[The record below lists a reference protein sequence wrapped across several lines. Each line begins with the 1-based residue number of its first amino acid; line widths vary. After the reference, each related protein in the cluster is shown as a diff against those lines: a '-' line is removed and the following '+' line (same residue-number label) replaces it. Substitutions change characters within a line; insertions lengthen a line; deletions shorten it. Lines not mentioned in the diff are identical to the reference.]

1 MANVR
6 QDGTTRACKCLNI
19 RIESRQPPPQSPPP
33 DFLKD
38 SVTDSDYTLTYV
50 GQDGL
55 SVAHPQVTM
64 RTRKMGLS
72 LGDTNRCIRYT
83 TLTCLLCQTLA
94 YRVQQLVPL
103 DVEGQEGPL
112 LPTYDWVEQDI
123 LMSSCGWIE
132 IHAECLDPDAVFRL
146 LSSTTYSPIFS
157 VAVPPGASK
166 PSAQPSYIASIDVS
180 RSRVLSEP
188 ILSNLRPLFPP
199 APFIPSHPVFAHL
212 SSIATSKSQALRSSA
227 EEQFTALIRH
237 KVAEIEKDEEDL
249 KRAVE
254 SLWKRFL
261 ETLGQTEKE
270 WGVSDVAKRR
280 DPTRN
285 PNINNAGGLVVGSP
299 VVSVRDFVPVV
310 SPGRIVSPAP
320 SVPRVSSLSASLATS
335 SFHHPR
341 ALQERNYHSGE
352 ASDILRS
359 PPPYSSHPSSVGS
372 VDSRSLSSSTSSR
385 ELLPLTTGE
394 NLIQPFKR
402 SMDEA
407 RDTAAS
413 FRYFIDME
421 AEMEIMRGR
430 QRLPATGTTTAV
442 QEETWKATEGVQ
454 PSNASTSARTPGDEE
469 NKLKGAKEG
478 RLQKSDHG
486 RNGNESRGKRKVTFD
501 IKPDAL
507 IADGPNLEKNGSSQ
521 GQDVQDMIFDL
532 DGESSERDSSDAAP
546 VLPFKEI
553 PHIPRRRARTRN
565 STGHV
570 GLPTSLLSLR
580 PNSLPAYASLQAQI
594 TKEDSA
600 FRKQAPTS
608 EQLHTECIRHTV
620 EAEVPG
626 PQEQEILKLVAAD
639 TPSHR
644 GAWKPN
650 SRAWQLFVSRQGGK
664 NGSAG
669 PFIPEEVEVGVT
681 VNDTDES
688 DNITSDTRYHPPGI
702 PGSLP
707 ISIGPLSRKREP
719 LSLASYQPKTSLS
732 DRAGAMVPP
741 LPNIV
746 GRYSTSALRKA
757 SYAARDRDRSMD
769 PGTLDFVSQDDDGDE
784 DDESDDEP
792 SQTDPPNEAR
802 GRQRAFKILEA
813 RSKLPAAGMWRS
825 LA

>member
-1 MANVR
+1 MANAR
-6 QDGTTRACKCLNI
+6 QDCITRACKCLNI
-19 RIESRQPPPQSPPP
+19 RIESRQPPPQSTPP

-38 SVTDSDYTLTYV
+38 SVTDSDYTLMYV

-55 SVAHPQVTM
+55 SVAHPQLTM
-64 RTRKMGLS
+64 RTRKMGPS
-72 LGDTNRCIRYT
+72 LGDTNRCIRHT
-83 TLTCLLCQTLA
+83 TLTCLLCQTLS

-132 IHAECLDPDAVFRL
+132 VHAECLDPDAVFRL
-146 LSSTTYSPIFS
+146 LSSTTYSPIFN

-166 PSAQPSYIASIDVS
+166 PCAQPSYIASTDVS
-180 RSRVLSEP
+180 RPRVLSEP

-212 SSIATSKSQALRSSA
+212 SSIATSKSQGLRSSA
-227 EEQFTALIRH
+227 EEQFTALIRD
-237 KVAEIEKDEEDL
+237 KVAEIEKAEEDL

-261 ETLGQTEKE
+261 ESLGQTEKD
-270 WGVSDVAKRR
+270 WGASDVAKRR
-280 DPTRN
+280 DPSRK
-285 PNINNAGGLVVGSP
+285 PNINIAGGLAVGSP

-310 SPGRIVSPAP
+310 STGRMVSPA
-320 SVPRVSSLSASLATS
+320 SSIPRVSSLSASLATS
-335 SFHHPR
+335 AFHHPR
-341 ALQERNYHSGE
+341 ALQERNTHSGQ
-352 ASDILRS
+352 ASDIPRS

-372 VDSRSLSSSTSSR
+372 ADSRSLSSSTSSR

-394 NLIQPFKR
+394 SLIQPFKR

-430 QRLPATGTTTAV
+430 QRLPATGTTAT
-442 QEETWKATEGVQ
+442 ETRKATTQ
-454 PSNASTSARTPGDEE
+454 PSNASTSARAPGDEE
-469 NKLKGAKEG
+469 NNLKGVKEG
-478 RLQKSDHG
+478 RLQKPDHG

-501 IKPDAL
+501 IKPDTL
-507 IADGPNLEKNGSSQ
+507 IADGPNPEKNGSSQ
-521 GQDVQDMIFDL
+521 GRDVQDMIFDL
-532 DGESSERDSSDAAP
+532 DGESSDRDSSDAAP
-546 VLPFKEI
+546 VLPFKESL
-553 PHIPRRRARTRN
+553 HIPRRRARLRN
-565 STGHV
+565 NTSHV
-570 GLPTSLLSLR
+570 GLPTSLSSLR
-580 PNSLPAYASLQAQI
+580 PTSLPAYASLQAQI
-594 TKEDSA
+594 TKQDSTFIA
-600 FRKQAPTS
+600 PAPTS
-608 EQLHTECIRHTV
+608 EQLHTECVRPTI
-620 EAEVPG
+620 EAKAPD

-669 PFIPEEVEVGVT
+669 ALIPEEVEVGVT
-681 VNDTDES
+681 VSDTDDS
-688 DNITSDTRYHPPGI
+688 DDITSGTRYHPPGI

-719 LSLASYQPKTSLS
+719 LSLASYQPKTSLP
-732 DRAGAMVPP
+732 DRASAMVPP
-741 LPNIV
+741 LPNMV
-746 GRYSTSALRKA
+746 GRHSTSALRKA
-757 SYAARDRDRSMD
+757 SYAARDRNRSMD
-769 PGTLDFVSQDDDGDE
+769 PGTLDFVSQDDEGDE

-792 SQTDPPNEAR
+792 SQMDPLDEAR

>member
-38 SVTDSDYTLTYV
+38 SVTDSDYTLMYV

-132 IHAECLDPDAVFRL
+132 IHTECLDSDAVFRL
-146 LSSTTYSPIFS
+146 LSSPPYSPIFN

-237 KVAEIEKDEEDL
+237 KVAEIEKAEEDL

-261 ETLGQTEKE
+261 ESLGQTEKE
-270 WGVSDVAKRR
+270 WGASDGAKRR
-280 DPTRN
+280 DPTRK
-285 PNINNAGGLVVGSP
+285 PNINNAGGPTVGSP

-320 SVPRVSSLSASLATS
+320 SVPKVSSLSASLATS

-372 VDSRSLSSSTSSR
+372 ADSRSLSSSTSSR

-430 QRLPATGTTTAV
+430 QRLPATGTTTAI

-521 GQDVQDMIFDL
+521 GHDVQDMIFDL

-553 PHIPRRRARTRN
+553 PHVPRRRARTRN

-594 TKEDSA
+594 TKEDST
-600 FRKQAPTS
+600 FITQAPTS
-608 EQLHTECIRHTV
+608 EQLHTECVRHTV
-620 EAEVPG
+620 EAEVPE

-681 VNDTDES
+681 VSDTDES
-688 DNITSDTRYHPPGI
+688 DNITSDTPYHPPGI

-769 PGTLDFVSQDDDGDE
+769 PGTLDFVSQDDEGDE

>member
-1 MANVR
+1 MTNVS
-6 QDGTTRACKCLNI
+6 QDGTSRACKCLNI
-19 RIESRQPPPQSPPP
+19 RIASRQPLPQSTPPG
-33 DFLKD
+33 FLKD
-38 SVTDSDYTLTYV
+38 SVTDPDYTLMYV
-50 GQDGL
+50 GQDGV
-55 SVAHPQVTM
+55 SIAHPQVTM
-64 RTRKMGLS
+64 RTRKLGPT

-132 IHAECLDPDAVFRL
+132 VHAECLDPDAVFRL
-146 LSSTTYSPIFS
+146 LSSSTYSPIFN
-157 VAVPPGASK
+157 VAVPPVASK
-166 PSAQPSYIASIDVS
+166 PSAQPSYIATSDVS
-180 RSRVLSEP
+180 RPRVLSEP

-212 SSIATSKSQALRSSA
+212 SSIATSKSQGLRSSA
-227 EEQFTALIRH
+227 EEQFSALIRD
-237 KVAEIEKDEEDL
+237 KVAEIEKAEEDL

-254 SLWKRFL
+254 SLWKKFL
-261 ETLGQTEKE
+261 ESLGQTEKD
-270 WGVSDVAKRR
+270 WGASDVAKRR
-280 DPTRN
+280 DPARK
-285 PNINNAGGLVVGSP
+285 PNVNNAGGPTVGSP

-310 SPGRIVSPAP
+310 SPGRMVSPTS

-335 SFHHPR
+335 AFHHPR
-341 ALQERNYHSGE
+341 AIQERNAHSGQ
-352 ASDILRS
+352 ASDISRS

-372 VDSRSLSSSTSSR
+372 ADSRSLSSSISSR

-394 NLIQPFKR
+394 SLIQPFKR

-430 QRLPATGTTTAV
+430 QRLPATGTTAT
-442 QEETWKATEGVQ
+442 ETWKATTQ
-454 PSNASTSARTPGDEE
+454 PSNASTSDRVLGDEE
-469 NKLKGAKEG
+469 NKLKGAKED

-486 RNGNESRGKRKVTFD
+486 MNGNESRGKRKVTFD

-507 IADGPNLEKNGSSQ
+507 IADGPDPERNGSSQ
-521 GQDVQDMIFDL
+521 GRDVQEMIFDL
-532 DGESSERDSSDAAP
+532 DGESSDRDSSDAAP
-546 VLPFKEI
+546 VLPFKETL
-553 PHIPRRRARTRN
+553 HIPRRRARPRN
-565 STGHV
+565 GMSHI
-570 GLPTSLLSLR
+570 GLPTSLSLLR
-580 PNSLPAYASLQAQI
+580 PTSLPAYASLQTQI
-594 TKEDSA
+594 TKQDST
-600 FRKQAPTS
+600 FRTQAPTS
-608 EQLHTECIRHTV
+608 EQLHTERIRHSTEV
-620 EAEVPG
+620 EVPD
-626 PQEQEILKLVAAD
+626 PQEQEILKLVAAN

-650 SRAWQLFVSRQGGK
+650 SRAWQLFVSRQDGK
-664 NGSAG
+664 VSSAG
-669 PFIPEEVEVGVT
+669 AFIPEEVEVGTT
-681 VNDTDES
+681 VSDTDDS
-688 DNITSDTRYHPPGI
+688 DDITSGI

-707 ISIGPLSRKREP
+707 INIGPLSRKREP

-732 DRAGAMVPP
+732 DRASAIVPP
-741 LPNIV
+741 LPDMV
-746 GRYSTSALRKA
+746 GRHSTSALRKA

-769 PGTLDFVSQDDDGDE
+769 PGTLDFVSQDDGGDE

-792 SQTDPPNEAR
+792 SQMDLPDEAR

>member
-1 MANVR
+1 MANAR
-6 QDGTTRACKCLNI
+6 QDCITRACKCLNI
-19 RIESRQPPPQSPPP
+19 RIESRQPPPQSTPP

-38 SVTDSDYTLTYV
+38 SVTDSDYTLMYV

-55 SVAHPQVTM
+55 NVAHPQLTM
-64 RTRKMGLS
+64 RTRKMGPS
-72 LGDTNRCIRYT
+72 LGDTNRCIRHT
-83 TLTCLLCQTLA
+83 TLTCLLCQTLS

-132 IHAECLDPDAVFRL
+132 VHAECLDPDAVFRL
-146 LSSTTYSPIFS
+146 LSSTTYSPIFN

-166 PSAQPSYIASIDVS
+166 PCAQPSYIASTDVS
-180 RSRVLSEP
+180 RPRVLSEP

-212 SSIATSKSQALRSSA
+212 SSIATVKSQGLRSSA
-227 EEQFTALIRH
+227 EEQFTALIRD
-237 KVAEIEKDEEDL
+237 KVAEIEKAEEDL

-261 ETLGQTEKE
+261 ESLGQTEKD
-270 WGVSDVAKRR
+270 WGASDVAKRR
-280 DPTRN
+280 DPSRK
-285 PNINNAGGLVVGSP
+285 PNINIAGGLAVGSP

-310 SPGRIVSPAP
+310 STGRMVSPA
-320 SVPRVSSLSASLATS
+320 SSIPRVSSLSASLATS
-335 SFHHPR
+335 AFHHPR
-341 ALQERNYHSGE
+341 ALQERNTHSGQ
-352 ASDILRS
+352 ASDIPRS

-372 VDSRSLSSSTSSR
+372 ADSRSLSSSTSSR

-394 NLIQPFKR
+394 SLIQPFKR

-430 QRLPATGTTTAV
+430 QRLPATGTTAT
-442 QEETWKATEGVQ
+442 ETRKATTQ
-454 PSNASTSARTPGDEE
+454 PSNASTSARAPGDEE
-469 NKLKGAKEG
+469 NNLKGVKEG
-478 RLQKSDHG
+478 RLQKPDHG

-501 IKPDAL
+501 IKPDTL
-507 IADGPNLEKNGSSQ
+507 IADGPNPEKNGSSQ
-521 GQDVQDMIFDL
+521 GRDVQDMIFDL
-532 DGESSERDSSDAAP
+532 DGESSDRDSSDAAP
-546 VLPFKEI
+546 VLPFKESL
-553 PHIPRRRARTRN
+553 HIPRRRARLRN
-565 STGHV
+565 NTSHV
-570 GLPTSLLSLR
+570 GLPTSLSSLR
-580 PNSLPAYASLQAQI
+580 PTSLPAYASLQAQI
-594 TKEDSA
+594 TKQDSTFIA
-600 FRKQAPTS
+600 PAPTS
-608 EQLHTECIRHTV
+608 EQLHTECVRPTI
-620 EAEVPG
+620 EAKAPD

-669 PFIPEEVEVGVT
+669 ALIPEEVEVGVT
-681 VNDTDES
+681 VSDTDDS
-688 DNITSDTRYHPPGI
+688 DDITSGTRYHPPGI

-719 LSLASYQPKTSLS
+719 LSLASYQPKTSLP
-732 DRAGAMVPP
+732 DRASAMVPP
-741 LPNIV
+741 LPNMV
-746 GRYSTSALRKA
+746 GRHSTSALRKA
-757 SYAARDRDRSMD
+757 SYAARDRNRSMD
-769 PGTLDFVSQDDDGDE
+769 PGTLDFVSQDDEGDE

-792 SQTDPPNEAR
+792 SQMDPLDEAR

>member
-6 QDGTTRACKCLNI
+6 QDGITRACKCLNI
-19 RIESRQPPPQSPPP
+19 RIQSSHSPPQSTPP

-38 SVTDSDYTLTYV
+38 SATDSDYTLIYA

-64 RTRKMGLS
+64 RTRKMGLP

-112 LPTYDWVEQDI
+112 LPTFDWVEQDI

-132 IHAECLDPDAVFRL
+132 VHTECLDPDAVLRL
-146 LSSTTYSPIFS
+146 LSSTTYSPIFN
-157 VAVPPGASK
+157 VAVPPDASK
-166 PSAQPSYIASIDVS
+166 PPAQPSYIASTDVS
-180 RSRVLSEP
+180 RSRVPSDP

-227 EEQFTALIRH
+227 EEQFTALIRD
-237 KVAEIEKDEEDL
+237 KVAEIEKAEEDL
-249 KRAVE
+249 KKVVE

-261 ETLGQTEKE
+261 ESLGQTEKD
-270 WGVSDVAKRR
+270 WGASDGAKRR
-280 DPTRN
+280 DPARKS
-285 PNINNAGGLVVGSP
+285 NINNAGGSAVGS
-299 VVSVRDFVPVV
+299 VSVRDFVPVV
-310 SPGRIVSPAP
+310 SPGRMVSPSS

-335 SFHHPR
+335 AFHHPR
-341 ALQERNYHSGE
+341 ALRERNTHSGE
-352 ASDILRS
+352 TRDIPRS

-372 VDSRSLSSSTSSR
+372 TDSRSPLSSTSSG
-385 ELLPLTTGE
+385 ELLPLATGE
-394 NLIQPFKR
+394 SLIQPFKR

-421 AEMEIMRGR
+421 AEMEMMRGR
-430 QRLPATGTTTAV
+430 QRLSATGTI
-442 QEETWKATEGVQ
+442 QEETLKATEGPQ
-454 PSNASTSARTPGDEE
+454 PSNASTSAKSPGDEE

-478 RLQKSDHG
+478 RLQKPDHG
-486 RNGNESRGKRKVTFD
+486 RNGDESRGKRKVTFD

-507 IADGPNLEKNGSSQ
+507 IADGPNSEKNGSSQ
-521 GQDVQDMIFDL
+521 GRDMQDMIFDL
-532 DGESSERDSSDAAP
+532 DGESSDRDSSDAAP

-553 PHIPRRRARTRN
+553 PHIPRRRVRPRN
-565 STGHV
+565 GTSHV
-570 GLPTSLLSLR
+570 GLPTSLSTLR
-580 PNSLPAYASLQAQI
+580 PTSLPAYASLQVQLS
-594 TKEDSA
+594 KEESTG
-600 FRKQAPTS
+600 RTQAPIS
-608 EQLHTECIRHTV
+608 EQLHTQHIRRTV
-620 EAEVPG
+620 GAETSD

-644 GAWKPN
+644 GAWRPN
-650 SRAWQLFVSRQGGK
+650 SRAWQLFVSRQDGK
-664 NGSAG
+664 NGVAG
-669 PFIPEEVEVGVT
+669 AFIPEEFEVGAT
-681 VNDTDES
+681 VSDTDES
-688 DNITSDTRYHPPGI
+688 DDITPGTRHHPPGI

-732 DRAGAMVPP
+732 DRASAMVPP
-741 LPNIV
+741 LPNMV
-746 GRYSTSALRKA
+746 NRHSASALRKA

-769 PGTLDFVSQDDDGDE
+769 PGTLDFVSQDDEGDE
-784 DDESDDEP
+784 DDESDDEL
-792 SQTDPPNEAR
+792 SQMDPPDEAR
-802 GRQRAFKILEA
+802 GRQRALKILEA
-813 RSKLPAAGMWRS
+813 RSKVPAAGMWRS

>member
-1 MANVR
+1 MANFR
-6 QDGTTRACKCLNI
+6 RDGLTRACKCLNI

-38 SVTDSDYTLTYV
+38 NITDSDYTLIYV

-64 RTRKMGLS
+64 RTRKMGPS
-72 LGDTNRCIRYT
+72 LGDSNRCIRCT

-103 DVEGQEGPL
+103 DIEGQEGPL

-132 IHAECLDPDAVFRL
+132 VHAECLDPDAVCRL
-146 LSSTTYSPIFS
+146 LSSTTYSPVFN
-157 VAVPPGASK
+157 VAMPQDASK
-166 PSAQPSYIASIDVS
+166 PSAQPSYIASTDGS
-180 RSRVLSEP
+180 RPRVLSEP

-212 SSIATSKSQALRSSA
+212 SSIATSKSQGLRSSA
-227 EEQFTALIRH
+227 EEQFATLIRD
-237 KVAEIEKDEEDL
+237 KVAEIEKAEEEL
-249 KRAVE
+249 KRTVE
-254 SLWKRFL
+254 CLWKRFL
-261 ETLGQTEKE
+261 ESLGQTEKDL
-270 WGVSDVAKRR
+270 GASDAAKRR
-280 DPTRN
+280 DATRK
-285 PNINNAGGLVVGSP
+285 PNINNAGGAAISSP
-299 VVSVRDFVPVV
+299 VISVRDFVPVV
-310 SPGRIVSPAP
+310 SPGRMVSPAS
-320 SVPRVSSLSASLATS
+320 SVPRISSLSASLATS
-335 SFHHPR
+335 AFHHPR
-341 ALQERNYHSGE
+341 ALRERNTHSGQ
-352 ASDILRS
+352 ASDIPRS

-372 VDSRSLSSSTSSR
+372 ADSRSLSSSTSAR

-394 NLIQPFKR
+394 SLGQPFKR

-430 QRLPATGTTTAV
+430 QRLPATGTTVT
-442 QEETWKATEGVQ
+442 EATEGTQ
-454 PSNASTSARTPGDEE
+454 PSNTSTSAKAPDDEE

-478 RLQKSDHG
+478 RLQKPDHG
-486 RNGNESRGKRKVTFD
+486 RNGDESRGKRKVTFD

-507 IADGPNLEKNGSSQ
+507 IADGPFPEKNGSQ
-521 GQDVQDMIFDL
+521 GRDVHDMIFDL
-532 DGESSERDSSDAAP
+532 DGESSDRDSSDAAP

-553 PHIPRRRARTRN
+553 PYIPRRRARPRN
-565 STGHV
+565 STSHV
-570 GLPTSLLSLR
+570 GLPTSLSSLR
-580 PNSLPAYASLQAQI
+580 PTSLPAYASLQARI
-594 TKEDSA
+594 TKQDST
-600 FRKQAPTS
+600 FRTQVPTS
-608 EQLHTECIRHTV
+608 ERLQTERIRHTI
-620 EAEVPG
+620 EADAPD

-644 GAWKPN
+644 GAWKPS

-664 NGSAG
+664 NGVTGA
-669 PFIPEEVEVGVT
+669 FIPEEVEVDVT
-681 VNDTDES
+681 VSDTDDS
-688 DNITSDTRYHPPGI
+688 DAGTRYHPPGI

-732 DRAGAMVPP
+732 DRANAMVPP
-741 LPNIV
+741 LPNMI
-746 GRYSTSALRKA
+746 GRHSTSALRKA

-769 PGTLDFVSQDDDGDE
+769 PGTLDFVSQDDDGHE

-792 SQTDPPNEAR
+792 FPVDPPDEAR

>member
-19 RIESRQPPPQSPPP
+19 RIRSRQPPPQSTPP

-38 SVTDSDYTLTYV
+38 GVTDSDYTLMYV
-50 GQDGL
+50 GPDGL
-55 SVAHPQVTM
+55 NVAHPQVTM
-64 RTRKMGLS
+64 RTRKMGPS

-132 IHAECLDPDAVFRL
+132 LHTECLDPDAVFRL
-146 LSSTTYSPIFS
+146 LSSTTYSPIFN
-157 VAVPPGASK
+157 VTVPPGASK
-166 PSAQPSYIASIDVS
+166 PSAQPSYIASADVS
-180 RSRVLSEP
+180 RSRIPSEP
-188 ILSNLRPLFPP
+188 VLSNLRPLFPP

-212 SSIATSKSQALRSSA
+212 SSIATSKSQALRLSA
-227 EEQFTALIRH
+227 EEQFTALIRD
-237 KVAEIEKDEEDL
+237 KVAEIEKAEEDL
-249 KRAVE
+249 KRVVE
-254 SLWKRFL
+254 NLWKRFL
-261 ETLGQTEKE
+261 ESLGQTEKD
-270 WGVSDVAKRR
+270 WGTSDGAKRR
-280 DPTRN
+280 DPTRK
-285 PNINNAGGLVVGSP
+285 PNVNNAGPAVGSP

-310 SPGRIVSPAP
+310 SPGRMVSPA
-320 SVPRVSSLSASLATS
+320 SSIPRVSSLSASLATS
-335 SFHHPR
+335 AFHHPR
-341 ALQERNYHSGE
+341 ALRDRNTHSGE
-352 ASDILRS
+352 ASDIPRS
-359 PPPYSSHPSSVGS
+359 PPPYSSHPSSVS
-372 VDSRSLSSSTSSR
+372 SADSPSLSSSNSSR
-385 ELLPLTTGE
+385 ELLPLATGE
-394 NLIQPFKR
+394 SLIQPFKR

-421 AEMEIMRGR
+421 AEMEMMRGR
-430 QRLPATGTTTAV
+430 QRLPATGTTPAV
-442 QEETWKATEGVQ
+442 QEETRKATEGAQ
-454 PSNASTSARTPGDEE
+454 PSNASTSARAPSDEE

-478 RLQKSDHG
+478 RLQKLDHG
-486 RNGNESRGKRKVTFD
+486 RNGNNESRGKRKVTFD

-507 IADGPNLEKNGSSQ
+507 IADGPSPEKNGSSQ
-521 GQDVQDMIFDL
+521 GRDVQDMIFDL
-532 DGESSERDSSDAAP
+532 DGESSDRDSSDAAP

-553 PHIPRRRARTRN
+553 PHIPRRRARPRN
-565 STGHV
+565 TTSHV
-570 GLPTSLLSLR
+570 GLPTSLSSLR
-580 PNSLPAYASLQAQI
+580 PTSLPAYASLQVQI
-594 TKEDSA
+594 TKEEST
-600 FRKQAPTS
+600 FRTQSPTS
-608 EQLHTECIRHTV
+608 ERLHTERMRHTIGA
-620 EAEVPG
+620 EAPD
-626 PQEQEILKLVAAD
+626 PQEQDILKLVAAD

-664 NGSAG
+664 NGATG
-669 PFIPEEVEVGVT
+669 TFIPEEVEGGAT
-681 VNDTDES
+681 VSDTDES
-688 DNITSDTRYHPPGI
+688 DDITSGI

-741 LPNIV
+741 LPNML
-746 GRYSTSALRKA
+746 GRHSASALRKA
-757 SYAARDRDRSMD
+757 SYAARDRGRSMD
-769 PGTLDFVSQDDDGDE
+769 PGTLDFVSQDDEGDE

-792 SQTDPPNEAR
+792 SQMDTPDEAR

>member
-19 RIESRQPPPQSPPP
+19 RIDSKQPPPQSTPP

-38 SVTDSDYTLTYV
+38 SATDSDYTLMYV

-55 SVAHPQVTM
+55 DVAHPQVTM
-64 RTRKMGLS
+64 RTRTMGPS

-94 YRVQQLVPL
+94 YRVRQLVPL

-132 IHAECLDPDAVFRL
+132 VHAECLGPDAVFRL
-146 LSSTTYSPIFS
+146 LSSTTYSSIFN

-166 PSAQPSYIASIDVS
+166 PCAQPSYITSTDVS
-180 RSRVLSEP
+180 RPRVLSEP

-212 SSIATSKSQALRSSA
+212 SSIATSKSQGLRSSA
-227 EEQFTALIRH
+227 EEQFTALIRD
-237 KVAEIEKDEEDL
+237 KVAEIEKAEEDL

-261 ETLGQTEKE
+261 ESLGQTEKD
-270 WGVSDVAKRR
+270 WGASD
-280 DPTRN
+280 
-285 PNINNAGGLVVGSP
+285 PNINNVGGPAVGSP

-310 SPGRIVSPAP
+310 SPGRMVSPA
-320 SVPRVSSLSASLATS
+320 SSIPRVSSLSASLATS
-335 SFHHPR
+335 AFHHPR
-341 ALQERNYHSGE
+341 ALQERNTHSGQ
-352 ASDILRS
+352 ASDIPRS

-372 VDSRSLSSSTSSR
+372 ADSRSLSSSISSR

-394 NLIQPFKR
+394 SLIQPFKR

-430 QRLPATGTTTAV
+430 QRLPATGTTDT
-442 QEETWKATEGVQ
+442 ETWKGTTQ
-454 PSNASTSARTPGDEE
+454 PSNTSTSARAPGDEE
-469 NKLKGAKEG
+469 NKLKGVKEG
-478 RLQKSDHG
+478 RLQKPDHG
-486 RNGNESRGKRKVTFD
+486 KNGNESRGKRKVTFD
-501 IKPDAL
+501 IKPDTL
-507 IADGPNLEKNGSSQ
+507 IADGPNPEKNGSNQ
-521 GQDVQDMIFDL
+521 GRDVQDMIFDL
-532 DGESSERDSSDAAP
+532 DGESSDRDSSDAAP
-546 VLPFKEI
+546 VLPFKETL
-553 PHIPRRRARTRN
+553 HIPRRRARLRN
-565 STGHV
+565 NTSYV
-570 GLPTSLLSLR
+570 GLPTSLSSLR
-580 PNSLPAYASLQAQI
+580 PTSLPAYASLQAQI
-594 TKEDSA
+594 TKQDST
-600 FRKQAPTS
+600 FRTQAPTS
-608 EQLHTECIRHTV
+608 EQLHTECIRPTI
-620 EAEVPG
+620 EAKASD

-669 PFIPEEVEVGVT
+669 AFIPEEVEVGVT
-681 VNDTDES
+681 VSDTDDS
-688 DNITSDTRYHPPGI
+688 DDITSGI

-719 LSLASYQPKTSLS
+719 LSLASYQPKTSLP
-732 DRAGAMVPP
+732 DRASAMVPP
-741 LPNIV
+741 LPNMV
-746 GRYSTSALRKA
+746 GKHSTSSLRKA

-769 PGTLDFVSQDDDGDE
+769 PGTLDFVSPDDEGDE

-792 SQTDPPNEAR
+792 SQMDPPDEAR

>member
-1 MANVR
+1 MANAR

-19 RIESRQPPPQSPPP
+19 RIESRQPPLQSTPP

-38 SVTDSDYTLTYV
+38 SATDPDYTLMYV

-55 SVAHPQVTM
+55 NVAHPQVTM
-64 RTRKMGLS
+64 RTRKMGPS

-132 IHAECLDPDAVFRL
+132 VHTECLDPDAVFRL
-146 LSSTTYSPIFS
+146 LSSTTYSPVFN
-157 VAVPPGASK
+157 VAVPSGASK
-166 PSAQPSYIASIDVS
+166 PCAQPCYIASTDVS
-180 RSRVLSEP
+180 RPRVISEP

-212 SSIATSKSQALRSSA
+212 SSIATSKSQGLRSSA
-227 EEQFTALIRH
+227 EEQFTALIRD
-237 KVAEIEKDEEDL
+237 KVAEIEKAEEDL

-261 ETLGQTEKE
+261 ESLGQTEKD
-270 WGVSDVAKRR
+270 WGASDVAKRR
-280 DPTRN
+280 DPTRK
-285 PNINNAGGLVVGSP
+285 PDINNAGGPAVGSP

-310 SPGRIVSPAP
+310 SPGRMVSPAP
-320 SVPRVSSLSASLATS
+320 SIPRVSSLSASLATS
-335 SFHHPR
+335 AFHHPR
-341 ALQERNYHSGE
+341 ALQERNTHSGQ
-352 ASDILRS
+352 ASDISRS

-372 VDSRSLSSSTSSR
+372 AGSRSLSSSTSSR
-385 ELLPLTTGE
+385 ELLPVTTGE
-394 NLIQPFKR
+394 SLTQPFKR

-430 QRLPATGTTTAV
+430 QRLPATGTTAT
-442 QEETWKATEGVQ
+442 ETWKATTQ
-454 PSNASTSARTPGDEE
+454 PSNASTSARAPGDEE
-469 NKLKGAKEG
+469 NKLKGVKEG
-478 RLQKSDHG
+478 RLQKPDHG

-507 IADGPNLEKNGSSQ
+507 IVDGPNPEKNGSSQ
-521 GQDVQDMIFDL
+521 GRDMQDMIFDL
-532 DGESSERDSSDAAP
+532 DGESSDRDSSDAAP
-546 VLPFKEI
+546 VLPFKETLY
-553 PHIPRRRARTRN
+553 IPRRRTRLRN
-565 STGHV
+565 STNHV
-570 GLPTSLLSLR
+570 GLPTSLSSLR
-580 PNSLPAYASLQAQI
+580 PTSLPAYASLQAQI
-594 TKEDSA
+594 TKQDSTL
-600 FRKQAPTS
+600 RTQAPTS
-608 EQLHTECIRHTV
+608 EQLHTERIRHTI
-620 EAEVPG
+620 EAETSD

-650 SRAWQLFVSRQGGK
+650 SKAWQLFVSRQGGK

-669 PFIPEEVEVGVT
+669 AFIPEEVEVSVT
-681 VNDTDES
+681 VSDTDDS
-688 DNITSDTRYHPPGI
+688 DDITSGTRYHPPGI

-719 LSLASYQPKTSLS
+719 LSLASYQPKTSLP
-732 DRAGAMVPP
+732 DRASAMVPP
-741 LPNIV
+741 FPNMV
-746 GRYSTSALRKA
+746 GRHSTSALRKA

-769 PGTLDFVSQDDDGDE
+769 PGTLDFVSHDEGDE

-792 SQTDPPNEAR
+792 SQMDPLDEAR